1 MPVGWSPPRSPLR
14 LIEEWLWH
22 QPWQLLIACILL
34 NKTTGIQ
41 VLNHQVLPR
50 IIARWPHPSLM
61 ANADIE
67 ELQTVLRPL
76 GLHRNRAR
84 SLRRFSTEY
93 MFKQWTFP
101 IELHGCG
108 RYADDAFRIFCLGQ
122 VETTNPS
129 DKELKKYVLWFK
141 AESSKS
147 RFFED
152 KRPLESD

>member
-1 MPVGWSPPRSPLR
+1 
-14 LIEEWLWH
+14 
-22 QPWQLLIACILL
+22 
-34 NKTTGIQ
+34 
-41 VLNHQVLPR
+41 
-50 IIARWPHPSLM
+50 
-61 ANADIE
+61 
-67 ELQTVLRPL
+67 
-76 GLHRNRAR
+76 
-84 SLRRFSTEY
+84 